1 MNMKSL
7 RSLFACT
14 AGAAA
19 AEMAL
24 VVPLLTT
31 IMFGAF
37 EAGNF
42 FWNQH
47 IVTNAVRDGA
57 RYAARRP
64 LTDFA
69 GCVPSTSVIDDTR
82 RVTRTGIVS
91 GGTPRIANWKDATTV
106 SVTMPGGCKAAF
118 SGGIYRNNSGGAPT
132 VTVSATV
139 PYNSLF
145 GSLGFTTATLNLRAD
160 AQAAVMGF

>member
-7 RSLFACT
+7 RSLLACT
-14 AGAAA
+14 TGAAA

-69 GCVPSTSVIDDTR
+69 GCIPSTGVVADTR
-82 RVTRTGIVS
+82 SVTRTGLVS
-91 GGTPRIANWKDATTV
+91 GGTPRIANWTDPLTV
-106 SVTMPGGCKAAF
+106 SVTMPGGCNPSF
-118 SGGIYRNNSGGAPT
+118 SGGIYRNNPGGAPT
-132 VTVSATV
+132 VTVSATL

-145 GSLGFTTATLNLRAD
+145 KNLGFTTTTLNMRAD
-160 AQAAVMGF
+160 AKAAVMGF

>member
-1 MNMKSL
+1 MTIF
-7 RSLFACT
+7 RSLISCNK
-14 AGAAA
+14 GAAG

-24 VVPLLTT
+24 VTPLLIV

-42 FWNQH
+42 FWSQQ
-47 IVTNAVRDGA
+47 IVGKAVRDGA

-64 LTDFA
+64 LTDYA
-69 GCVPSTSVIDDTR
+69 GCAPSTSVRDDTR
-82 RVTRTGIVS
+82 NVTRTGRVS
-91 GGTPRIANWKDATTV
+91 GGTPRIANWTAATTV
-106 SVTMPGGCKAAF
+106 SVTMPAGCNASF
-118 SGGIYRNNSGGAPT
+118 SGGIYRNNAGGAPT

-145 GSLGFTTATLNLRAD
+145 GTLGFTTATLNMRAE

>member
-1 MNMKSL
+1 MNMKAL
-7 RSLFACT
+7 RSLSSCT
-14 AGAAA
+14 TGAAA

-24 VVPLLTT
+24 VVPLLIT

-69 GCVPSTSVIDDTR
+69 GCVPNIGVVNDTQN
-82 RVTRTGIVS
+82 VTRTGLTS
-91 GGTPRIANWKDATTV
+91 GGTPRIAYWTDATTV
-106 SVTMPGGCKAAF
+106 TVTMPGGCKTSF

-145 GSLGFTTATLNLRAD
+145 GSLGFTTATLNMRAD